1 MVGTQIVQISRTNAD
16 GFWIDLRSERSDPKS
31 ESSKSGFLP
40 IEFRGWES
48 AKMRQSIPLVA
59 VLLLFYGDMA
69 AASSKSSA
77 EREILATD
85 DARIAAA
92 KSSDASAL
100 ERIYAD
106 EFRLIT
112 HTGLVR
118 TKRDQV
124 QDYRTGVLRYASFEL
139 LERDVKT
146 FGTVGIV
153 WSRER
158 SAILL
163 PGGQDV
169 GGDRRI
175 TRVYVHRRGRWQLLS
190 SHASAAQ

>member
-1 MVGTQIVQISRTNAD
+1 MNQTISL
-16 GFWIDLRSERSDPKS
+16 F
-31 ESSKSGFLP
+31 
-40 IEFRGWES
+40 
-48 AKMRQSIPLVA
+48 A
-59 VLLLFYGDMA
+59 VLLLFFGDA
-69 AASSKSSA
+69 AAGPSKSSA

-100 ERIYAD
+100 GRIYAD

-124 QDYRTGVLRYASFEL
+124 QDYRAGVLRYASFEL

-146 FGTVGIV
+146 FGTVGVV

-169 GGDRRI
+169 GGDRRV
-175 TRVYVHRRGRWQLLS
+175 TRVYVHRGGRWQLVS
-190 SHASAAQ
+190 SHASAVQ